1 MQLTLN
7 EAQNQLPQLLQSVS
21 EGQEVI
27 IKNSEGQNFQLILLP
42 TTSNKPQ
49 FGCAKGLVKM
59 LDNFDDP
66 LDDFEDYMP

>member
-1 MQLTLN
+1 MKLTLN
-7 EAQNQLPQLLQSVS
+7 EAQNQLLKLLQSVS
-21 EGQEVI
+21 EWQEVI

-42 TTSNKPQ
+42 TVSNKPQ
-49 FGCAKGLVKM
+49 FGGAKGLVKM

>member
-27 IKNSEGQNFQLILLP
+27 IAIFTLVRYKNSSQSLAI
-42 TTSNKPQ
+42 
-49 FGCAKGLVKM
+49 
-59 LDNFDDP
+59 
-66 LDDFEDYMP
+66 

>member
-21 EGQEVI
+21 EGKEVI

-42 TTSNKPQ
+42 TIANKPQ
-49 FGCAKGLVKM
+49 FGYAKGLVKI